1 MLVILIVI
9 VAAIA
14 LLLVVASMKP
24 NNFEVSSSVT
34 IEATSDKISPYI
46 EDYRK
51 WELWS
56 PFEKLD
62 PQIKRIYSGSESG
75 VGAKY
80 RWEGNNKA
88 GVGEMQ
94 IIESTPGAKVIMKL
108 DFMKPFAAHNIG
120 EFTMQ
125 PDGQGT
131 KVTWLMKGPRP
142 FIGKVMNTIMN
153 IDKMIGS
160 QFEEGLRSLKAK
172 VEE

>member
-1 MLVILIVI
+1 
-9 VAAIA
+9 
-14 LLLVVASMKP
+14 
-24 NNFEVSSSVT
+24 
-34 IEATSDKISPYI
+34 
-46 EDYRK
+46 
-51 WELWS
+51 
-56 PFEKLD
+56 
-62 PQIKRIYSGSESG
+62 
-75 VGAKY
+75 
-80 RWEGNNKA
+80 
-88 GVGEMQ
+88 
-94 IIESTPGAKVIMKL
+94 MKL